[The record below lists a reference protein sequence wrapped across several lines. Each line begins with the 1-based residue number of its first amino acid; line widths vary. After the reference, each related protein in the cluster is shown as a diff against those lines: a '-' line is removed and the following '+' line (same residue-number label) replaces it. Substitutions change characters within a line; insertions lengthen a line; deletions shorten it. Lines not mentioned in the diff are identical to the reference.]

1 MSRTIPHPNAR
12 HRVAVLG
19 VLAGLLL
26 ALVLPA
32 AAASAAA
39 YRYWG
44 YYTLSGSSWQF
55 ATKGPGQ
62 TTPADGSVEGYRF
75 AVGAEGDTRMPRAT
89 PTFGDLCG
97 STKAQSGKKR
107 VGVVL
112 DYGRTADSANGT
124 PPKPKGAC
132 ALVATNATGAEV
144 LAAVASVRA
153 DKGLVCA
160 IDGYPSTGC
169 GEAVKTVSAAAK
181 APDQPVQLTMPTSDK
196 SSAATSSSTDSQ
208 GSHTGTWIA
217 IAVVVLLALAIAIT
231 LLRRRRIT

>member
-1 MSRTIPHPNAR
+1 MTRTTPKTR

-44 YYTLSGSSWQF
+44 YFTLSGGTWQF
-55 ATKGPGQ
+55 ATKGPAQ
-62 TTPADGSVEGYRF
+62 TQPADGSVEGYRF
-75 AVGAEGDTRMPRAT
+75 AVGAAGDTRTPRAT
-89 PTFGDLCG
+89 PSFADLCAQTTG
-97 STKAQSGKKR
+97 QSGKKR

-112 DYGRTADSANGT
+112 DYGRAADSADGST

-132 ALVATNATGAEV
+132 ALLATNATGAQV

-153 DKGLVCA
+153 EKGLVCG
-160 IDGYPSTGC
+160 IDDYPATGC
-169 GEAVKTVSAAAK
+169 GDPVKTVSAAAK
-181 APDQPVQLTMPTSDK
+181 APDQPVQLAMPTSEK
-196 SSAATSSSTDSQ
+196 SSAATPASSDSAS
-208 GSHTGTWIA
+208 SHTGTWIA
-217 IAVVVLLALAIAIT
+217 IALVVLLALGIAIT
-231 LLRRRRIT
+231 LLRRRRTV